1 MKRMIAVILACL
13 LLAGCSVSAPV
24 TKQYFVMDTLMTFT
38 IYDEDALGLYSA
50 VSDLMSLLEDE
61 WSVMDKDSILSQLNR
76 GQTPELDADHTEF
89 LKRVEELSERTGGI
103 FDPKL
108 YSVSAAW
115 GFIDGNG
122 RVPTDEQI
130 QTALADKKWD
140 LGAAVKGYAGQEAVK
155 LLQELGAERAL
166 MDLGGNIQSFGS
178 KADGSPWLIGIKDPA
193 GGTANLCVVS
203 VEGTMSIVTSGDY
216 ERYFELDGKKYHHIM
231 DPKTGKPAQS
241 GLSSVTVICA
251 DGLTADVLSTALFVM
266 GLEKGSEFWRNSNDF
281 EALFVTQDGKLYATE
296 GAALSD
302 CEFEVI
308 YREN

>member
-1 MKRMIAVILACL
+1 MIAVILACL
-13 LLAGCSVSAPV
+13 LLAGCSASAPV

-166 MDLGGNIQSFGS
+166 MDLGGNIQTFGS
-178 KADGSPWLIGIKDPA
+178 KADGSPWRIGIKDPA

-216 ERYFELDGKKYHHIM
+216 ERCFELDGKKYHHIM

-296 GAALSD
+296 GVALSD

>member
-140 LGAAVKGYAGQEAVK
+140 LGAAVKGYAGQEAAK

-166 MDLGGNIQSFGS
+166 MDLGGNIQTFGS
-178 KADGSPWLIGIKDPA
+178 KADGSPWRIGIKDPA

-296 GAALSD
+296 GVALSD

>member
-13 LLAGCSVSAPV
+13 LLAGCSASAPV

-166 MDLGGNIQSFGS
+166 MDLGGNIQTFGS
-178 KADGSPWLIGIKDPA
+178 KADGSPWRIGIKDPA

-216 ERYFELDGKKYHHIM
+216 ERCFELDGKKYHHIM

-296 GAALSD
+296 GVALSD

>member
-13 LLAGCSVSAPV
+13 LLAGCSASAPV

-76 GQTPELDADHTEF
+76 GQTPELDADPTEF

-166 MDLGGNIQSFGS
+166 MDLGGNIQTFGS
-178 KADGSPWLIGIKDPA
+178 KADGSPWRIGIKDPA

-296 GAALSD
+296 GVALSD

>member
-166 MDLGGNIQSFGS
+166 MDLGGNIQTFGS
-178 KADGSPWLIGIKDPA
+178 KADGSPWRIGIKDPA

-216 ERYFELDGKKYHHIM
+216 ERYFELEGKKYHHIM

-241 GLSSVTVICA
+241 GLSSVTVSCA

-296 GAALSD
+296 GVALSD
-302 CEFEVI
+302 CEFEGI
-308 YREN
+308 YRET

>member
-1 MKRMIAVILACL
+1 MIAVILACL

-166 MDLGGNIQSFGS
+166 MDLGGNIQTFGS
-178 KADGSPWLIGIKDPA
+178 KADGSPWRIGIKDPA
-193 GGTANLCVVS
+193 GGIANLCVVS

>member
-166 MDLGGNIQSFGS
+166 MDLGGNIQTFGS
-178 KADGSPWLIGIKDPA
+178 KADGSPWRIGIKDPA

-251 DGLTADVLSTALFVM
+251 DGMTADVLSTALFVM

-296 GAALSD
+296 GVALSD

>member
-166 MDLGGNIQSFGS
+166 MDLGGNIQTFGS
-178 KADGSPWLIGIKDPA
+178 KADGSLWRIGIKDPA

-251 DGLTADVLSTALFVM
+251 DGLTADVLSTALFIM
-266 GLEKGSEFWRNSNDF
+266 GLEKGSEFWRQSDDF
-281 EALFVTQDGKLYATE
+281 EAIFVTQDGKIHATE
-296 GAALSD
+296 GANLTG

-308 YREN
+308 RREN

>member
-1 MKRMIAVILACL
+1 M
-13 LLAGCSVSAPV
+13 
-24 TKQYFVMDTLMTFT
+24 
-38 IYDEDALGLYSA
+38 
-50 VSDLMSLLEDE
+50 
-61 WSVMDKDSILSQLNR
+61 
-76 GQTPELDADHTEF
+76 
-89 LKRVEELSERTGGI
+89 
-103 FDPKL
+103 
-108 YSVSAAW
+108 
-115 GFIDGNG
+115 
-122 RVPTDEQI
+122 
-130 QTALADKKWD
+130 
-140 LGAAVKGYAGQEAVK
+140 
-155 LLQELGAERAL
+155 
-166 MDLGGNIQSFGS
+166 
-178 KADGSPWLIGIKDPA
+178 
-193 GGTANLCVVS
+193 CVVS

-296 GAALSD
+296 GVALSD

>member
-1 MKRMIAVILACL
+1 MIAVILACL
-13 LLAGCSVSAPV
+13 LLAGCSASAPV

-140 LGAAVKGYAGQEAVK
+140 LGAAVKGYAGQETVK

-166 MDLGGNIQSFGS
+166 MDLGGNIQTFGS
-178 KADGSPWLIGIKDPA
+178 KADGSPWRIGIKDPA

-296 GAALSD
+296 GVALSD

>member
-166 MDLGGNIQSFGS
+166 MDLGGNIQTFGS
-178 KADGSPWLIGIKDPA
+178 KADGSPWRIGIKDPA

-216 ERYFELDGKKYHHIM
+216 ERCFELDGKKYHHIM

-296 GAALSD
+296 GVALSD

>member
-1 MKRMIAVILACL
+1 MIAVILACL

-166 MDLGGNIQSFGS
+166 MDLGGNIQTFGS
-178 KADGSPWLIGIKDPA
+178 KADGSPWRIGIKDPA

-216 ERYFELDGKKYHHIM
+216 ERCFELDGKKYHHIM

-296 GAALSD
+296 GVALSD

>member
-1 MKRMIAVILACL
+1 
-13 LLAGCSVSAPV
+13 
-24 TKQYFVMDTLMTFT
+24 
-38 IYDEDALGLYSA
+38 
-50 VSDLMSLLEDE
+50 
-61 WSVMDKDSILSQLNR
+61 MDKDSILSQLNR

-166 MDLGGNIQSFGS
+166 MDLGGNIQTFGS
-178 KADGSPWLIGIKDPA
+178 KADGSPWRIGIKDPA

-216 ERYFELDGKKYHHIM
+216 ERYFELEGKKYHHIM

-296 GAALSD
+296 GVALSD